1 MTNTSVKM
9 ELTTFQNCDF
19 KNTPETVFQKL
30 VRVMFFLIC
39 NHKIVTSLVLSVAWS
54 VQAVFVEVAAARS
67 GQVWVA
73 AASGMKQM
81 EVTPK

>member
-1 MTNTSVKM
+1 M

-19 KNTPETVFQKL
+19 KNTTRTMYLNWFWL
-30 VRVMFFLIC
+30 GFFLIS
-39 NHKIVTSLVLSVAWS
+39 NYKRITSLVLSAAWS

>member
-1 MTNTSVKM
+1 M
-9 ELTTFQNCDF
+9 ELTLFLNCDF
-19 KNTPETVFQKL
+19 KNTAATMYQKL
-30 VRVMFFLIC
+30 VLVRFFLTS